1 MMWKERGTEE
11 SHPRMV
17 WLGSEGL
24 DWWEQGER

>member
-24 DWWEQGER
+24 DWWERGDR